1 MDGISDGVHV
11 ALTEAAPGCEP
22 QRAVLLGEGWNVTA
36 WRVPD
41 PGGDWTLRVPKH
53 EEGIAELERQHCLRP
68 VLLAAGLP
76 GPDGWRLLRDGERAV
91 AGLYRFVEGAAAPRR
106 GARSLGGLA
115 GEVAGYLRGLHAVDV
130 EAAFACGAEA
140 MEPRRDRYA
149 PMLARTAPLLP
160 ERSRAYVERVYEALE
175 LASTTAPRSVLVH
188 GDLQPDHLV
197 CDERGGVRAVLDM
210 SGPNV
215 TDPAIDFGRLVQ
227 HWGGAFAAA
236 VLLQYGGTVDG
247 GFVGRMK
254 AYAALEPLR
263 TIDVAL
269 ERGLPEWERWGRRR
283 LSAAAGAETRR
294 LGRAGPARGSG

>member
-1 MDGISDGVHV
+1 
-11 ALTEAAPGCEP
+11 
-22 QRAVLLGEGWNVTA
+22 
-36 WRVPD
+36 
-41 PGGDWTLRVPKH
+41 
-53 EEGIAELERQHCLRP
+53 
-68 VLLAAGLP
+68 
-76 GPDGWRLLRDGERAV
+76 
-91 AGLYRFVEGAAAPRR
+91 
-106 GARSLGGLA
+106 
-115 GEVAGYLRGLHAVDV
+115 
-130 EAAFACGAEA
+130 
-140 MEPRRDRYA
+140 
-149 PMLARTAPLLP
+149 
-160 ERSRAYVERVYEALE
+160 
-175 LASTTAPRSVLVH
+175 
-188 GDLQPDHLV
+188 
-197 CDERGGVRAVLDM
+197 M

-236 VLLQYGGTVDG
+236 VLLQYRGRVDG

>member
-1 MDGISDGVHV
+1 MERPPGLPDHLARLV
-11 ALTEAAPGCEP
+11 ATLLPGAQP
-22 QRAVLLGEGWNVTA
+22 AGARVIGEGWNATA

-41 PGGDWTLRVPKH
+41 PTGDWTLRVPRL
-53 EEGIAELERQHCLRP
+53 EEAVGELERQHCLGP

-91 AGLYRFVEGAAAPRR
+91 AGLYRFVEGAPAPRR

-115 GEVAGYLRGLHAVDV
+115 GEVAGYLSGLHALHV
-130 EAAFACGAEA
+130 ETALACGAEA

-149 PMLARTAPLLP
+149 PMLARTAPLVP

-210 SGPNV
+210 SGPKV

-236 VLLQYGGTVDG
+236 VLLQYRGRVDG

-294 LGRAGPARGSG
+294 LGRGGAG